1 MRIVF
6 DIGFHN
12 GDDTAHYLQRGF
24 KVVAVEA
31 NPTLAAE
38 GRKRFAGAI
47 ESGQLE
53 LMSVGIAKE
62 RGRLHFYVN
71 ESNTEWS
78 SFVPAFGQR
87 GGKFSVHDVPT
98 ITMADLLGRFG
109 TPYYAKIDIEGS
121 DWHCLNDIRP
131 DDPPQY
137 VSVEA
142 HRLEY
147 LAVLYAKGYRQFKIV
162 NQTTH
167 VGFPSGSS
175 GPVSDTIEDW
185 ECLESVAYDWLHM
198 ELGKPERSS
207 LRDGWYDFH
216 AKLGGAAL
224 VQGVVKRPIRFRALR
239 RELRRQSNLLEM
251 RRRRAGRVWHRLLHE
266 GRIFPPRR

>member
-1 MRIVF
+1 MRTIF

-24 KVVAVEA
+24 KVIAVEA

-38 GRKRFAGAI
+38 GRTRFAEAI
-47 ESGQLE
+47 ASGQLE
-53 LMSVGIAKE
+53 LLSVGIAKE
-62 RGRLHFYVN
+62 PGQLDFYVN
-71 ESNTEWS
+71 ESNSEWS

-87 GGKFSVHDVPT
+87 GGRFSVLNVPT
-98 ITMADLLGRFG
+98 TTMAELLRRFG
-109 TPYYAKIDIEGS
+109 TPYYAKIDVEGN
-121 DWHCLNDIRP
+121 DWHCLNDIP
-131 DDPPQY
+131 VDDPPQY

-147 LAVLYAKGYRQFKIV
+147 LAVLYGRGYRQFKIV

-167 VGFPSGSS
+167 IGFPPGSS

-185 ECLESVAYDWLHM
+185 ECLETVAYDWLHM
-198 ELGKPERSS
+198 DLGKPERSS

-216 AKLGGAAL
+216 AKLGGPAL
-224 VQGVVKRPIRFRALR
+224 VEGFAKPPIRFRALR
-239 RELRRQSNLLEM
+239 RALRRQSNLLGM
-251 RRRRAGRVWHRLLHE
+251 QRRRASRVWHRLLQE
-266 GRIFPPRR
+266 GRIFPPRS